1 MAESLVA
8 DLLYSRRDLHRSQIV
23 AIIKS
28 IFTDGSHV
36 AITRHGVIRDRTVSR
51 HPHQGEIGGRAFSP
65 EKNTVTAIVP
75 GVFRVG
81 NDLLQSGNVKKILR
95 HADNARSEH
104 QRGQIFTT
112 GKSIA
117 GHRDRRI
124 SVREMNGCQSG
135 STVGDVVIY

>member
-36 AITRHGVIRDRTVSR
+36 AITRHGVIRDRTVLR
-51 HPHQGEIGGRAFSP
+51 HTHQSKIGGRAFSS
-65 EKNTVTAIVP
+65 EKNAVTAIVP

-81 NDLLQSGNVKKILR
+81 DDLLQSGNFKKILR

-112 GKSIA
+112 GKSRA